1 MYLISIEDDFSSA
14 HQLREFQGKCEN
26 LHGHNWL
33 VRVEL
38 RGEILDKAG
47 MLIDFGVAKQYLK
60 EILEE
65 LDHKYLNDVSP
76 FDRLNPS
83 AENISRYIYEKMQN
97 ALKDKYKEVKV
108 NRVDVWESHRS
119 RATYFES

>member
-1 MYLISIEDDFSSA
+1 
-14 HQLREFQGKCEN
+14 
-26 LHGHNWL
+26 
-33 VRVEL
+33 VEL